1 MNTTQENEFLP
12 EELPED
18 VLEEI
23 PMGQSGENES
33 LLLVIEEL
41 QKSPSQ
47 FAQVVINEIKSLQ
60 SRYVLLRLDR
70 DNWRKDYENEKN
82 LSDKLFDCL
91 NAYKNGSASN
101 MDEAQKREVVL
112 YEYGLKRR
120 GLI

>member
-1 MNTTQENEFLP
+1 MNTEQENGFLP

-18 VLEEI
+18 ALEETL
-23 PMGQSGENES
+23 MGQSGENES

-82 LSDKLFDCL
+82 LCDKLFDCL
-91 NAYKNGSASN
+91 SAYRNGSALG
-101 MDEAQKREVVL
+101 MEEAQKREVVL